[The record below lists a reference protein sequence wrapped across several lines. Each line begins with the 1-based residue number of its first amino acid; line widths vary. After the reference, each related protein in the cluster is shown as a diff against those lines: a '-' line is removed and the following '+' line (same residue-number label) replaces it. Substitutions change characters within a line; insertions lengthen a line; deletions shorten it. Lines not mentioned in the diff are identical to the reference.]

1 VKKMLLCL
9 VLMCLVAVP
18 ALAQAADVDGK
29 FTVTLPDDMQAVEV
43 TDEDREDGLLL
54 EMENNVLR
62 FVAYYYE
69 PDPSYIPTLD
79 EMSENYLAD
88 QQEGFYTSVAIEE
101 LGGTRMI
108 VYDTGEGTLG
118 ALTILEDG
126 KTYEFIAICEDD
138 GAIDNAKAIIASLQ
152 AA

>member
-1 VKKMLLCL
+1 MKKMLLCL
-9 VLMCLVAVP
+9 VLMCLIAVP
-18 ALAQAADVDGK
+18 ALAQTVNVDGK
-29 FTVTLPDDMQAVEV
+29 FTVTLPDDMKAVEV
-43 TDEDREDGLLL
+43 TDEDKEDGLLL
-54 EMENNVLR
+54 EMESDALR

-79 EMSENYLAD
+79 EMNENYLAD

-108 VYDTGEGTLG
+108 VYDTGEGTIG
-118 ALTILEDG
+118 AITILEDG

-138 GAIDNAKAIIASLQ
+138 GAAESAKAIIESLQ